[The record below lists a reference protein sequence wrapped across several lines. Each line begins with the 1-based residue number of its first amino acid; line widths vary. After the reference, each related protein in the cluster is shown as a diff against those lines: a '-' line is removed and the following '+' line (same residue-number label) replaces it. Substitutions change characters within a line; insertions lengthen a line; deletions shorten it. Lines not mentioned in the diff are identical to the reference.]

1 MRTHDRYYRGRGGLV
16 SPERDPERDCG
27 DSVSDIESVV
37 SAFSTQSER
46 PRGTRKFSR
55 RHLSSL
61 KSQSHAQSYDVT
73 FDDPTI
79 LSDLDRDYDLGRN
92 ISCSLLDTVHPLGS
106 PLRRAPVLRR
116 SLSMGVSP
124 AVSRSA
130 PSLSVRPRQQP
141 RTHLIRSNTMVSAPP
156 PPRTRHCLQK
166 SHSLGENDKHWL
178 LHHDPDLLM
187 DHWDVRDQGHR
198 ARSRSLTRDDLVL
211 RSHPKKTVT
220 YEDEVLSKHRVQG
233 PARISRSSLS
243 IDKSVPYE
251 SDLEVREHVSDTF
264 RRKPRAQPE
273 REVYSDAQNSDISN
287 GETNRSL
294 YRRRSS
300 ARLVDGHSAGTYYG
314 YDSEYSGAETEVFLS
329 DRSLDRSCSLEH
341 VEQRKPEIRRD
352 IEKRPI
358 DQPRRMTMERVDEFF
373 PTSIQSVRE
382 GSSQTLPRARRHSGI
397 TQPRKTFMRANTES
411 SLLSGPSRNI
421 EREVMWR
428 PSREDPEALYRVPLR
443 ESSVSEPPLEA
454 ARSLHS
460 NPSLAHVFDGSGPPS
475 KYEAY
480 GSDEVFAPVEQ
491 RRQEPPRPVDER
503 GRYPSDAPHEY
514 DRNYRRDSRLVPE
527 AEGYIDQEERYR
539 APAIEDKDRYPDRG
553 HSDDERYRNKDRYRD
568 FGPPEKERYREQIPM
583 EKERYIEQVPADIE
597 RCIVQGP
604 VDQERYRDHE
614 LMEKDRYVEQVPRG
628 LERYREPIVVEQERF
643 RDEDP
648 YRDQNVGDHDRYREQ
663 GAIEKDRY
671 RRRSSCIDD
680 RPRASIDQGR
690 YREMGDLEQERYRE
704 NIGQERFRE
713 HIEQER
719 YREHP
724 EQDRYL
730 DPVEH
735 GRGYQR
741 GPPPP
746 PPQEYNGQVD
756 DRRCYDSP
764 RRDGKERY
772 DIVYDDR
779 EHQYGEQYEHESPR
793 MRDPRYQQDPRSQRF
808 PPSGHDPNF
817 AYHDPHRPHDRR
829 DTASHQ
835 HTPHPHNPAHAHA
848 HPTNTI
854 HAQPSN
860 THQTYADPS
869 SYSVAETDPMYPAD
883 TDIVVDDENPDQD
896 RPLTPRV
903 RHSSSVSINEHPEYF
918 EFDANSPPST
928 EPRADADVDPSSNPA
943 SEFSQRETAY
953 GSMGVNYGG
962 TSKRGQLGR
971 SRSTSEVPET
981 EKTEKESVGEG
992 DEKGEKG
999 GEGSEEGVVVEEA
1012 VEGNVEGDVE
1022 GGEVEEGCEEAE
1034 VMVEEECVERE
1045 CSVEGSS
1052 PPPEHAC
1059 GSSNHDSLD
1068 VEKLDGSLSDSAAGL
1083 LTVEGKERRRATNG
1097 KQSQNLGLS
1106 KKSSSTSKLSDTEGG
1121 RKRSTSGVQ
1130 RSQEVIPSSQAR
1142 LVKQPSK
1149 ESTDGSMNSISSEGS
1164 SRVPSMRLGTDGQ
1177 LSEFIE
1183 GLGPGQLVGRQVL
1196 AAPAL
1201 GDIQLSMCDRKN
1213 KLEVEVI
1220 RARGLQCK
1228 TGARIL
1234 PAPYVKVYL
1243 VDGKKCVAKA
1253 KTATARRT
1261 LDPLYQQQLIFHER
1275 YQGCVLQVTVW
1286 GDYGRMEGR
1295 KVFMGLAQI
1304 MLDDLDLSNIVIGWY
1319 KLFGTSSL
1327 VSLPALTRRGS
1338 MASLDSFG

>member
-1 MRTHDRYYRGRGGLV
+1 
-16 SPERDPERDCG
+16 
-27 DSVSDIESVV
+27 
-37 SAFSTQSER
+37 
-46 PRGTRKFSR
+46 
-55 RHLSSL
+55 
-61 KSQSHAQSYDVT
+61 
-73 FDDPTI
+73 
-79 LSDLDRDYDLGRN
+79 
-92 ISCSLLDTVHPLGS
+92 
-106 PLRRAPVLRR
+106 
-116 SLSMGVSP
+116 MGVSP

-156 PPRTRHCLQK
+156 QPRTRHCLQK

-198 ARSRSLTRDDLVL
+198 TRSRSLTRDDLVL

-251 SDLEVREHVSDTF
+251 SDLEVREHVPDTY

-341 VEQRKPEIRRD
+341 VEPREPEIRRD

-373 PTSIQSVRE
+373 PSTIQSVRE

-460 NPSLAHVFDGSGPPS
+460 NPSLAHVFEGSGPPS

-480 GSDEVFAPVEQ
+480 GSDEVFAPMEQ
-491 RRQEPPRPVDER
+491 RRQEPPRPIDER

-514 DRNYRRDSRLVPE
+514 DRNYRRDSRLVSEPDV
-527 AEGYIDQEERYR
+527 YVDQDERYR
-539 APAIEDKDRYPDRG
+539 GPAIEDKERYPDRG
-553 HSDDERYRNKDRYRD
+553 HSEDERYRNKDRYRD
-568 FGPPEKERYREQIPM
+568 FGPLDKERYREQIPM
-583 EKERYIEQVPADIE
+583 DKEMYIEQVPVDKE
-597 RCIVQGP
+597 RYIVQGP
-604 VDQERYRDHE
+604 VDQERYRDHD
-614 LMEKDRYVEQVPRG
+614 LIEKERYVEQVPRG
-628 LERYREPIVVEQERF
+628 KERYREPIVVEQERF

-648 YRDQNVGDHDRYREQ
+648 YRDQAIGDHDRYRQQ
-663 GAIEKDRY
+663 GAIEKDRF

-680 RPRASIDQGR
+680 RPRSSIDQGR
-690 YREMGDLEQERYRE
+690 YREMGDPEQERYRE
-704 NIGQERFRE
+704 NMGPERYRE
-713 HIEQER
+713 HVEQER

-724 EQDRYL
+724 EQERYL
-730 DPVEH
+730 DPMEP

-746 PPQEYNGQVD
+746 ATQEYNGHVD

-779 EHQYGEQYEHESPR
+779 GHQYGEQYEHESPR

-808 PPSGHDPNF
+808 PASGHDPNF

-943 SEFSQRETAY
+943 SEFSQRVTAY
-953 GSMGVNYGG
+953 GTTGVNYGG

-971 SRSTSEVPET
+971 SLSTSEVPET
-981 EKTEKESVGEG
+981 
-992 DEKGEKG
+992 D
-999 GEGSEEGVVVEEA
+999 
-1012 VEGNVEGDVE
+1012 
-1022 GGEVEEGCEEAE
+1022 
-1034 VMVEEECVERE
+1034 
-1045 CSVEGSS
+1045 
-1052 PPPEHAC
+1052 
-1059 GSSNHDSLD
+1059 
-1068 VEKLDGSLSDSAAGL
+1068 
-1083 LTVEGKERRRATNG
+1083 
-1097 KQSQNLGLS
+1097 
-1106 KKSSSTSKLSDTEGG
+1106 
-1121 RKRSTSGVQ
+1121 
-1130 RSQEVIPSSQAR
+1130 
-1142 LVKQPSK
+1142 
-1149 ESTDGSMNSISSEGS
+1149 
-1164 SRVPSMRLGTDGQ
+1164 
-1177 LSEFIE
+1177 
-1183 GLGPGQLVGRQVL
+1183 
-1196 AAPAL
+1196 
-1201 GDIQLSMCDRKN
+1201 
-1213 KLEVEVI
+1213 
-1220 RARGLQCK
+1220 K
-1228 TGARIL
+1228 TGTL
-1234 PAPYVKVYL
+1234 PCLACPPLLIPMTFVCSRDIPVLNNRMWAAASFKECYCL
-1243 VDGKKCVAKA
+1243 V
-1253 KTATARRT
+1253 
-1261 LDPLYQQQLIFHER
+1261 F
-1275 YQGCVLQVTVW
+1275 
-1286 GDYGRMEGR
+1286 
-1295 KVFMGLAQI
+1295 
-1304 MLDDLDLSNIVIGWY
+1304 IV
-1319 KLFGTSSL
+1319 
-1327 VSLPALTRRGS
+1327 
-1338 MASLDSFG
+1338 